1 MRIETHHSLSLDGF
15 SGTPDGLPAITQ
27 MTEFKPKETH
37 GIPEFTAGCAA
48 VAMGRTTFEP
58 AITNPWWPWPDRRV
72 YVVSSRDL
80 PEGTPDDVIR
90 VTGGPDALIERL
102 RSDDIDGDV
111 ELLGGPSL
119 IHALWQ
125 RDAIDQL
132 GLIVLPIL
140 FGEGLP
146 LFPLDPGT
154 ASPPLKLVS
163 SQVHPDGALELFYER
178 P

>member
-1 MRIETHHSLSLDGF
+1 VEAALERVR
-15 SGTPDGLPAITQ
+15 PAA
-27 MTEFKPKETH
+27 
-37 GIPEFTAGCAA
+37 GIAA
-48 VAMGRTTFEP
+48 
-58 AITNPWWPWPDRRV
+58 
-72 YVVSSRDL
+72 L
-80 PEGTPDDVIR
+80 
-90 VTGGPDALIERL
+90 
-102 RSDDIDGDV
+102 V
-111 ELLGGPSL
+111 ELAAANAVGGPSL